1 MRGGDVEL
9 GFDRKFK
16 FPSASA
22 ARVGGGRDK
31 LQPHHGGGYRPEVR
45 FSDNA

>member
-1 MRGGDVEL
+1 MRGRDVEL
-9 GFDRKFK
+9 GFDKKFK
-16 FPSASA
+16 FPSSA

-45 FSDNA
+45 FADSA